1 MNKKLSRI
9 LKISIPLLLGIF
21 LVWYSLSNAT
31 PAEREQLW
39 NSIKEADKFWIIVSF
54 ILGTL
59 SHISRA
65 YRWKYL
71 LEPMGYHPPL
81 GNRFMAV
88 MAAYLANFG
97 IPRSGEVLRAVT
109 LSTYNDVPFEKGFG
123 TIISERVADLL
134 ILMLI
139 IGAALILQTDNLMS
153 YLESQNINPFNTFLF
168 FISLVGIAIIGLNIV
183 RRSNWLPFKKIKAM
197 AKGLLEGMKSILKMR
212 QKWAFI
218 AHTVF
223 IWTMYV
229 LMFYVIKLS
238 LPETTNTPAG
248 IIMAAFVVG
257 SFAVSATNGGIGV
270 YPLAVAGILIFFGIE
285 SHAAEA
291 FGWISWATQTFVVV
305 LFGGLSFIFLPVL
318 NTRK

>member
-1 MNKKLSRI
+1 M
-9 LKISIPLLLGIF
+9 GIF
-21 LVWYSLSNAT
+21 LVWYSLGNAT
-31 PAEREQLW
+31 QAEREQLW
-39 NSIKEADKFWIIVSF
+39 NSIKEADKLWIIVSF
-54 ILGTL
+54 LLGTL

-71 LEPMGYHPPL
+71 LEPMGYNSSL
-81 GNRFMAV
+81 SNRFMAV

-109 LSTYNDVPFEKGFG
+109 LSTYNGIPFEKGFG

-139 IGAALILQTDNLMS
+139 IGAALLLQTDNLMS
-153 YLESQNINPFNTFLF
+153 YLESQNINPFNTFIIFL
-168 FISLVGIAIIGLNIV
+168 SLVGIGILGLNIV
-183 RRSNWLPFKKIKAM
+183 RRSNWLPFKKIKAL
-197 AKGLLEGMKSILKMR
+197 AKGLLEGMRSILNMK

-238 LPETTNTPAG
+238 LPETSDTPAG

-270 YPLAVAGILIFFGIE
+270 YPLAVAGILIFFGVE
-285 SHAAEA
+285 NHAAEA
-291 FGWISWATQTFVVV
+291 FGWISWATQTCVVV